1 MLSKEATTRQDS
13 IDYHLLS
20 KEKKGVERTME
31 VEVHFIKEG
40 TITTSTKSCFRITKG
55 QEQRFTTW

>member
-1 MLSKEATTRQDS
+1 MLSKEATTHQDS

-55 QEQRFTTW
+55 QEQRITTW